1 MTIIKRIKDFAK
13 RRPGLAQLV
22 FTAAIVV
29 FGLLIFAGF
38 MATRSDVKRTRAN
51 LPPPLVNVIA
61 SDVGPHA
68 VLVTG
73 EGTVRPLREIN
84 LIPQVSGKV
93 VHIPPAMADGG
104 RFKKGEVLLRID
116 PQDYELAVKSAEARV
131 KDLESKLLLAIEEAE
146 VAIEEWKLSG
156 EATAG
161 ENPPPLVAKKPQLE
175 AARAGLAAGKA
186 DLEKAELNLERT
198 TLRSPF
204 DGRIMRKSVDIG
216 QFIAVGQQLGSMFSI
231 EAAEIAV
238 PLPMED
244 LEWFYVPGFT
254 PDGAGE
260 NKVTVHAE
268 VAGRE
273 RTWNGR
279 IMRSEG
285 VLDERTRMVNVI
297 VRVERPYDTVPP
309 LAMGLFATVEIEGV
323 TVPYALWLPRS
334 AVHEGNVVW
343 IVDGESRIRFRTVDV
358 VRFDGDRVL
367 ITGIEEGELVAVSP
381 VKIVTDGI
389 KVNYKTEARERPTER
404 ISETDAPKKEK

>member
-1 MTIIKRIKDFAK
+1 MKIIQRIKDFAK

-22 FTAAIVV
+22 FTTAIIMLG
-29 FGLLIFAGF
+29 FLIFAGF
-38 MATRSDVKRTRAN
+38 MATRSDVKRSRAN

-61 SDVGPHA
+61 ADVGPSG

-104 RFKKGEVLLRID
+104 RFKKGEILLRID

-146 VAIEEWKLSG
+146 VALEEWKLSG
-156 EATAG
+156 EAKAG
-161 ENPPPLVAKKPQLE
+161 EDPPPLVAKKPQLE
-175 AARAGLAAGKA
+175 AARASLAAGKA

-198 TLRSPF
+198 TLRAPF
-204 DGRIMRKSVDIG
+204 DGRITRKGVDIG
-216 QFIAVGQQLGSMFSI
+216 QFVVVGQQLGSMFSI

-238 PLPMED
+238 PLPQED
-244 LEWFYVPGFT
+244 LEWLHVPGFT

-260 NKVTVHAE
+260 SKVTIHAE
-268 VAGRE
+268 LAGRD
-273 RTWNGR
+273 RTWKGR

-285 VLDERTRMVNVI
+285 VIDERTRMIKVI

-309 LAMGLFATVEIEGV
+309 LAMGLFVIVEIEGV
-323 TVPYALWLPRS
+323 TVPDAIWLPRS
-334 AVHEGNVVW
+334 TVHENDIVW
-343 IVDGESRIRFRTVDV
+343 IIDGESRIRFRPVDV

-367 ITGIEEGELVAVSP
+367 VTGIEDGELIAVSP

-389 KVNYKTEARERPTER
+389 KVNYKTEGRERPAER
-404 ISETDAPKKEK
+404 VSEADAPKKEK